1 MKKVLISVIATLLVL
16 VCLAQT
22 GLLEIF
28 GIHGIS
34 FYSKKKEKEENA
46 SGSGFEEYTE
56 SQTGVSYRFKTKGDY
71 FYVYEDSEWKQLFMC
86 GVNIGATEPG
96 LFPGDLT
103 ISYETYYRW
112 FGYISEM
119 NCNCIRIYTLM
130 PPQFYQALNDFNNS
144 ADNKLYL
151 FQGIWVNEEDIE
163 RLSDAYAENEKILND
178 FTADAVNLV
187 NVIHGNAKIAESAGE
202 AFGTYTA
209 DVSKWLAGWIV
220 GIEWD
225 PNFVMNT
232 DNQHPDKKDYD
243 GEYLYTQTASPFEA
257 FLCRVGDAMIK
268 YETENYKFQSP
279 FAFTNWITTD
289 PLTHPNEPHEDE
301 DKATVNTENVKCR
314 NFGPGMFAS
323 YHIYPY
329 YPDSLNYQEDYLEY
343 VDEEG
348 NVNTYTAYLED
359 LKLAHT
365 IPIIVAEFGVPTSRG
380 MGHESVMGY
389 NQGMV
394 DETDQGE
401 MLINMFEC
409 IKEAKYAGGI
419 VFTWQDE
426 WFKRTWNNV
435 MFDIADRRPFWSN
448 IQTTEQCFGVLAFDP
463 GADSMA
469 CYVDGD
475 ISEWKSASPLVTTE
489 QGKLYVKS
497 DERYLYLM
505 LDMEDYDFENETL
518 LIPVNTI
525 ADQGN
530 TKSSQF
536 NAEFDEGADF
546 LICINGKDNSHIYVD
561 KYYDAFNYYFLES
574 KKLSDIKAEE
584 NANEKDSGV
593 FDIMRLCYGYNLTVK
608 GTGETV
614 PDKAYET
621 GKLRYGNGN
630 PGSKNYKSLSD
641 YCYGDGKLEIRIP
654 WQLLNVMDPSGKQQI
669 SDFWQTQVISPQS
682 FEGFDIGFAY
692 KSDGS
697 ETVSV
702 SLSGSYEYSGWNTP
716 SWHERLKPAYYEL
729 QDYLAQYKE
738 SESK

>member
-1 MKKVLISVIATLLVL
+1 MKKVVISVVATLLVL

-34 FYSKKKEKEENA
+34 FYTKKKEKDSSAGGAE
-46 SGSGFEEYTE
+46 SYTDN
-56 SQTGVSYRFKTKGDY
+56 QTGTSYRFKAEGDY
-71 FYVYEDSEWKQLFMC
+71 FYIYESGDWKQMFMR

-103 ISYETYYRW
+103 ISYDTYYRW

-130 PPQFYQALNDFNNS
+130 PPQFYQALGDFNKK
-144 ADNKLYL
+144 AKNKLYL
-151 FQGIWVNEEDIE
+151 YQGIWVNEEDIE
-163 RLSDAYAENEKILND
+163 RLSDTYAENEKILND
-178 FTADAVNLV
+178 FTTDAVNLV
-187 NVIHGNAKIAESAGE
+187 NVIHGKAKIAETAGE
-202 AFGTYTA
+202 AYGTYNT
-209 DVSKWLAGWIV
+209 DVSPWLVGWII

-225 PNFVMNT
+225 PNFVINT
-232 DNQHPDKKDYD
+232 NNQHPDKKDYD

-257 FLCRVGDAMIK
+257 FLCRVGDALIK
-268 YETENYKFQSP
+268 HEAKTYKFQVP
-279 FAFTNWITTD
+279 LAFSNWITTD
-289 PLTHPNEPHEDE
+289 PLTHPNEPHFDE
-301 DKATVNTENVKCR
+301 DKTTVNTENVKCR

-343 VDEEG
+343 TDDSG
-348 NVNTYTAYLED
+348 KVNTYEAYLED

-365 IPIIVAEFGVPTSRG
+365 MPIIVAEFGIPTSRG

-394 DETDQGE
+394 DETAQGA
-401 MLINMFEC
+401 MLIDMLGSIEN
-409 IKEAKYAGGI
+409 AKYAGGI

-435 MFDIADRRPFWSN
+435 MFDIADRRPYWSN
-448 IQTTEQCFGVLAFDP
+448 IQTTEQCFGLLAFDP
-463 GADSMA
+463 GKESMA
-469 CYVDGD
+469 AYVDGD
-475 ISEWKSASPLVTTE
+475 VSEWKNTQPTVTTG
-489 QGKLYVKS
+489 QGKLYIKS
-497 DERYLYLM
+497 DERYLYIM
-505 LDMEDYDFENETL
+505 LDAGNYDFEKDTL
-518 LIPVNTI
+518 LIPINTI

-530 TKSSQF
+530 LKAAQY
-536 NAEFDEGADF
+536 NAEFDTAADF
-546 LICINGKDNSHIYVD
+546 LIYINGKDNSHIYVD
-561 KYYDAFNYYFLES
+561 RYYDAFNYYFLES

-584 NANEKDSGV
+584 NAGVKNSGM

-608 GTGETV
+608 GTNQVV

-630 PGSKNYKSLSD
+630 PKAQEYKSLSD
-641 YCYGDGKLEIRIP
+641 FYFKNGKLEIRIP

-669 SDFWQTQVISPQS
+669 SDFRKTQVISPQAYQS
-682 FEGFDIGFAY
+682 FDFGFAY
-692 KSDGS
+692 RTGA
-697 ETVSV
+697 E
-702 SLSGSYEYSGWNTP
+702 SLKITLGGSYEYNGWNTP
-716 SWHERLKPAYYEL
+716 TWHERLKPAYYEL
-729 QDYLAQYKE
+729 QNYFKKFTE
-738 SESK
+738 KK

>member
-1 MKKVLISVIATLLVL
+1 MKKVVISVVATLLVL

-34 FYSKKKEKEENA
+34 FYTKKKEKDSSAGGAE
-46 SGSGFEEYTE
+46 SYTDN
-56 SQTGVSYRFKTKGDY
+56 QTGISFRFKAEGDY
-71 FYVYEDSEWKQLFMC
+71 FYIYESGDWKQMFMR

-103 ISYETYYRW
+103 ISYDTYYRW

-130 PPQFYQALNDFNNS
+130 PPQFYQALGDFNKK
-144 ADNKLYL
+144 AKNKLYL
-151 FQGIWVNEEDIE
+151 YQGIWVNEEDIE
-163 RLSDAYAENEKILND
+163 RLSDTYAENEKILND
-178 FTADAVNLV
+178 FMTDAVNLV
-187 NVIHGNAKIAESAGE
+187 NVIHGKAKIAETAGE
-202 AFGTYTA
+202 AYGTYNT
-209 DVSKWLAGWIV
+209 DVSPWLVGWII

-225 PNFVMNT
+225 PNFVINT
-232 DNQHPDKKDYD
+232 NNQHPDKKDYD

-257 FLCRVGDAMIK
+257 FLCRVGDALIK
-268 YETENYKFQSP
+268 HEAETYKFQVP
-279 FAFTNWITTD
+279 LAFSNWITTD
-289 PLTHPNEPHEDE
+289 PLTHPNEPHFDE

-343 VDEEG
+343 TDDSG
-348 NVNTYTAYLED
+348 KVNTYEAYLED

-365 IPIIVAEFGVPTSRG
+365 MPIIVAEFGIPTSRG

-394 DETDQGE
+394 DETAQGA
-401 MLINMFEC
+401 MLIDMLGSIEN
-409 IKEAKYAGGI
+409 AKYAGGI

-435 MFDIADRRPFWSN
+435 MFDIADRRPYWSN
-448 IQTTEQCFGVLAFDP
+448 IQTTEQCFGLLAFDP
-463 GADSMA
+463 GKESMA
-469 CYVDGD
+469 AYVDGD
-475 ISEWKSASPLVTTE
+475 VSEWKNTQPTVTTG
-489 QGKLYVKS
+489 QGKLYIKS
-497 DERYLYLM
+497 DERYLYIM
-505 LDMEDYDFENETL
+505 LDAGNYDFEKDTL
-518 LIPVNTI
+518 LIPINTI

-530 TKSSQF
+530 LKAAQY
-536 NAEFDEGADF
+536 NAEFDTAADF
-546 LICINGKDNSHIYVD
+546 LIYINGKNNSHIYVD
-561 KYYDAFNYYFLES
+561 RYYDAFNYYFLES

-584 NANEKDSGV
+584 NAGVKNSGM

-608 GTGETV
+608 GTNQVV

-630 PGSKNYKSLSD
+630 PEADDYKSLSD
-641 YCYGDGKLEIRIP
+641 FYFKNGKLEIRIP
-654 WQLLNVMDPSGKQQI
+654 WQLLNVMDPSSKQQI
-669 SDFWQTQVISPQS
+669 SDFRKTQAISPQAYQS
-682 FEGFDIGFAY
+682 FDFGFAY
-692 KSDGS
+692 RTGT
-697 ETVSV
+697 E
-702 SLSGSYEYSGWNTP
+702 SLKIALGGSYEYNGWNIPT
-716 SWHERLKPAYYEL
+716 WHERLKPAYYEL
-729 QDYLAQYKE
+729 QNYFKKFTE
-738 SESK
+738 KK

>member
-1 MKKVLISVIATLLVL
+1 MKKVVISVVATLLVL

-34 FYSKKKEKEENA
+34 FYTKKKEKDSSAGGAE
-46 SGSGFEEYTE
+46 SYTDN
-56 SQTGVSYRFKTKGDY
+56 QTGISCRFKAEGDY
-71 FYVYEDSEWKQLFMC
+71 FYIYESGDWKQMFMR

-103 ISYETYYRW
+103 ISYDTYYRW

-130 PPQFYQALNDFNNS
+130 PPQFYQALGDFNKK
-144 ADNKLYL
+144 AKNKLYL
-151 FQGIWVNEEDIE
+151 YQGIWVNEEDIE
-163 RLSDAYAENEKILND
+163 RLSDTYAENEKILND
-178 FTADAVNLV
+178 FMTDAVNLV
-187 NVIHGNAKIAESAGE
+187 NVIHGKAKIAETAGE
-202 AFGTYTA
+202 AYGTYNT
-209 DVSKWLAGWIV
+209 DVSPWLVGWII

-225 PNFVMNT
+225 PNFVINT
-232 DNQHPDKKDYD
+232 NNQHPDKKDYD

-257 FLCRVGDAMIK
+257 FLCRVGDALIK
-268 YETENYKFQSP
+268 HEAKTYKFQVP
-279 FAFTNWITTD
+279 LAFSNWITTD
-289 PLTHPNEPHEDE
+289 PLTHPNEPHFDE
-301 DKATVNTENVKCR
+301 DKTTVNTENVKCR

-343 VDEEG
+343 TDDSG
-348 NVNTYTAYLED
+348 KVNTYEAYLED

-365 IPIIVAEFGVPTSRG
+365 MPIIVAEFGIPTSRG

-394 DETDQGE
+394 DETAQGA
-401 MLINMFEC
+401 MLIDMLGSIEN
-409 IKEAKYAGGI
+409 AKYAGGI

-435 MFDIADRRPFWSN
+435 MFDIADRRPYWSN
-448 IQTTEQCFGVLAFDP
+448 IQTTEQCFGLLAFDP
-463 GADSMA
+463 GKESMA
-469 CYVDGD
+469 AYVDGD
-475 ISEWKSASPLVTTE
+475 VSEWRNTKPTVTTA
-489 QGKLYVKS
+489 QGKLYIKS
-497 DERYLYLM
+497 DERYLYIM
-505 LDMEDYDFENETL
+505 LDAGNYDFEKDTL
-518 LIPVNTI
+518 LIPINTI

-530 TKSSQF
+530 LKAAQY
-536 NAEFDEGADF
+536 NAEFDTAADF
-546 LICINGKDNSHIYVD
+546 LIYINGKDNSHIYVD
-561 KYYDAFNYYFLES
+561 RYYDAFNYYFLES

-584 NANEKDSGV
+584 NAGVKNSGM

-608 GTGETV
+608 GTNQVV

-630 PGSKNYKSLSD
+630 PKAQEYKSLSD
-641 YCYGDGKLEIRIP
+641 FYFKNGKLEIRIP

-669 SDFWQTQVISPQS
+669 SDFRKTQVISPQAYQS
-682 FEGFDIGFAY
+682 FDFGFAY
-692 KSDGS
+692 RTGT
-697 ETVSV
+697 E
-702 SLSGSYEYSGWNTP
+702 SLKITLGGSYEYNGWNTP
-716 SWHERLKPAYYEL
+716 TWHERLKPAYYEL
-729 QDYLAQYKE
+729 QNYFKKFTE
-738 SESK
+738 KK

>member
-1 MKKVLISVIATLLVL
+1 MKKVVISVVATLLVL

-34 FYSKKKEKEENA
+34 FYTKKKEKDSSAGGAE
-46 SGSGFEEYTE
+46 SYTDN
-56 SQTGVSYRFKTKGDY
+56 QTGISCRFKAEGDY
-71 FYVYEDSEWKQLFMC
+71 FYIYESGDWKQMFMR

-103 ISYETYYRW
+103 ISYDTYYRW

-130 PPQFYQALNDFNNS
+130 PPQFYQALGDFNKK
-144 ADNKLYL
+144 AKNKLYL
-151 FQGIWVNEEDIE
+151 YQGIWVNEEDIE
-163 RLSDAYAENEKILND
+163 RLSDTYAENEKILND
-178 FTADAVNLV
+178 FMTDAVNLV
-187 NVIHGNAKIAESAGE
+187 NVIHGKAKIAETAGE
-202 AFGTYTA
+202 AYGTYNT
-209 DVSKWLAGWIV
+209 DVSPWLVGWII

-225 PNFVMNT
+225 PNFVINT
-232 DNQHPDKKDYD
+232 NNQHPDKKDYD

-257 FLCRVGDAMIK
+257 FLCRVGDALIK
-268 YETENYKFQSP
+268 HEAKTYKFQVP
-279 FAFTNWITTD
+279 LAFSNWITTD
-289 PLTHPNEPHEDE
+289 PLTHPNEPHFDE
-301 DKATVNTENVKCR
+301 DKTTVNTENVKCR

-343 VDEEG
+343 TDDSG
-348 NVNTYTAYLED
+348 KVNTYEAYLED

-365 IPIIVAEFGVPTSRG
+365 VPIIVAEFGIPTSRG

-394 DETDQGE
+394 DETAQGA
-401 MLINMFEC
+401 MLIDMLGSIEN
-409 IKEAKYAGGI
+409 AKYAGGI

-435 MFDIADRRPFWSN
+435 MLDIADRRPYWSN
-448 IQTTEQCFGVLAFDP
+448 IQTTEQCFGLLAFDP
-463 GADSMA
+463 GKESMA
-469 CYVDGD
+469 AYVDGD
-475 ISEWKSASPLVTTE
+475 VSEWKNTQPTVTTA
-489 QGKLYVKS
+489 QGKLYIKS
-497 DERYLYLM
+497 DERYLYIM
-505 LDMEDYDFENETL
+505 LDAGNYDFEKDTL
-518 LIPVNTI
+518 LIPINTI

-530 TKSSQF
+530 LKAAQY
-536 NAEFDEGADF
+536 NAEFDTAADF
-546 LICINGKDNSHIYVD
+546 LIYINGKDNSHIYVD
-561 KYYDAFNYYFLES
+561 RYYDAFNYYFLES

-584 NANEKDSGV
+584 NAGVKNSGM

-608 GTGETV
+608 GTNQVV

-630 PGSKNYKSLSD
+630 PKAQEYKSLSD
-641 YCYGDGKLEIRIP
+641 FYFKNGKLEIRIP

-669 SDFWQTQVISPQS
+669 SDFRKTQVISPQAYQS
-682 FEGFDIGFAY
+682 FDFGFAY
-692 KSDGS
+692 RTGT
-697 ETVSV
+697 E
-702 SLSGSYEYSGWNTP
+702 SLKITLGGSYEYNGWNTP
-716 SWHERLKPAYYEL
+716 TWHERLKPAYYEL
-729 QDYLAQYKE
+729 QNYFKKFTE
-738 SESK
+738 KK

>member
-1 MKKVLISVIATLLVL
+1 MKKVVISVVATLLVL

-34 FYSKKKEKEENA
+34 FYTKKKEKDSSAGGAE
-46 SGSGFEEYTE
+46 SYTDN
-56 SQTGVSYRFKTKGDY
+56 QTGISYRFKAEGDY
-71 FYVYEDSEWKQLFMC
+71 FYIYESGDWKQMFMR

-103 ISYETYYRW
+103 ISYDTYYRW

-130 PPQFYQALNDFNNS
+130 PPQFYQALGDFNKK
-144 ADNKLYL
+144 AKNKLYL
-151 FQGIWVNEEDIE
+151 YQGIWVNEEDIE
-163 RLSDAYAENEKILND
+163 RLSDTYAENEKILND
-178 FTADAVNLV
+178 FTTDAVNLV
-187 NVIHGNAKIAESAGE
+187 NVIHGKAKIAETAGE
-202 AFGTYTA
+202 AYGTYNT
-209 DVSKWLAGWIV
+209 DVSPWLVGWII

-225 PNFVMNT
+225 PNFVINT
-232 DNQHPDKKDYD
+232 NNQHPDKKDYD

-257 FLCRVGDAMIK
+257 FLCRVGDALIK
-268 YETENYKFQSP
+268 HEAETYKFQVP
-279 FAFTNWITTD
+279 LAFSNWITTD
-289 PLTHPNEPHEDE
+289 PLTHPNEPHFDE
-301 DKATVNTENVKCR
+301 DKTTVNTENVKSR

-343 VDEEG
+343 TDDSG
-348 NVNTYTAYLED
+348 KVNTYEAYLED

-365 IPIIVAEFGVPTSRG
+365 MPIIVAEFGIPTSRG

-394 DETDQGE
+394 DETAQGA
-401 MLINMFEC
+401 MLIDMLGSIEN
-409 IKEAKYAGGI
+409 AKYAGGI

-435 MFDIADRRPFWSN
+435 MFDIADRRPYWSN
-448 IQTTEQCFGVLAFDP
+448 IQTTEQCFGLLAFDP
-463 GADSMA
+463 GKESMA
-469 CYVDGD
+469 AYVDGD
-475 ISEWKSASPLVTTE
+475 VSEWKNTQPTVTTG
-489 QGKLYVKS
+489 QGKLYIKS
-497 DERYLYLM
+497 DERYLYIM
-505 LDMEDYDFENETL
+505 LDAGNYDFEKDTL
-518 LIPVNTI
+518 LIPINTI

-530 TKSSQF
+530 LKAAQY
-536 NAEFDEGADF
+536 NAEFDTAADF
-546 LICINGKDNSHIYVD
+546 LIYINGKDNSHIYVD
-561 KYYDAFNYYFLES
+561 RYYDAFNYYFLES

-584 NANEKDSGV
+584 NAGVKNSGM

-608 GTGETV
+608 GTNQVV

-630 PGSKNYKSLSD
+630 PKAQEYKSLSD
-641 YCYGDGKLEIRIP
+641 FYFKNGKLEIRIP

-669 SDFWQTQVISPQS
+669 SDFRKTQVISPQAYQS
-682 FEGFDIGFAY
+682 FDFGFAY
-692 KSDGS
+692 RTGA
-697 ETVSV
+697 E
-702 SLSGSYEYSGWNTP
+702 SLKITLGGSYEYNGWNTP
-716 SWHERLKPAYYEL
+716 TWHERLKPAYYEL
-729 QDYLAQYKE
+729 QNYFKKFTE
-738 SESK
+738 KK

>member
-1 MKKVLISVIATLLVL
+1 MKKVVISVVATLLVL

-34 FYSKKKEKEENA
+34 FYTKKKEKDSSAGGAE
-46 SGSGFEEYTE
+46 SYTDN
-56 SQTGVSYRFKTKGDY
+56 QTGISYRFKAEGDY
-71 FYVYEDSEWKQLFMC
+71 FYIYESGDWKQMFMR

-103 ISYETYYRW
+103 ISYDTYYRW

-130 PPQFYQALNDFNNS
+130 PPQFYQALGDFNKK
-144 ADNKLYL
+144 AKNKLYL
-151 FQGIWVNEEDIE
+151 YQGIWVNEEDIE
-163 RLSDAYAENEKILND
+163 RLSDTYAENEKILND
-178 FTADAVNLV
+178 FMTDAVNLV
-187 NVIHGNAKIAESAGE
+187 NVIHGKAKIAETAGE
-202 AFGTYTA
+202 AYGTYNT
-209 DVSKWLAGWIV
+209 DVSPWLVGWII

-225 PNFVMNT
+225 PNFVINT
-232 DNQHPDKKDYD
+232 NNQHPDKKDYD

-257 FLCRVGDAMIK
+257 FLCRVGDALIK
-268 YETENYKFQSP
+268 HEAKTYKFQVP
-279 FAFTNWITTD
+279 LAFSNWITTD
-289 PLTHPNEPHEDE
+289 PLTHPNEPHFDE
-301 DKATVNTENVKCR
+301 DKTTVNTENVKCR

-343 VDEEG
+343 TDDSG
-348 NVNTYTAYLED
+348 KVNTYEAYLED

-365 IPIIVAEFGVPTSRG
+365 VPIIVAEFGIPTSRG

-394 DETDQGE
+394 DETAQGA
-401 MLINMFEC
+401 MLIDMLGSIEN
-409 IKEAKYAGGI
+409 AKYAGGI

-435 MFDIADRRPFWSN
+435 MFDIADRRPYWSN
-448 IQTTEQCFGVLAFDP
+448 IQTTEQCFGLLAFDP
-463 GADSMA
+463 GKESMA
-469 CYVDGD
+469 AYVDGD
-475 ISEWKSASPLVTTE
+475 VSEWKNTQPTVTTG
-489 QGKLYVKS
+489 QGKLYIKS
-497 DERYLYLM
+497 DERYLYIM
-505 LDMEDYDFENETL
+505 LDAGNYDFEKDTL
-518 LIPVNTI
+518 LIPINTI

-530 TKSSQF
+530 LKAAQY
-536 NAEFDEGADF
+536 NAEFDTAADF
-546 LICINGKDNSHIYVD
+546 LIYINGKDNSHIYVD
-561 KYYDAFNYYFLES
+561 RYYDAFNYYFLES

-584 NANEKDSGV
+584 KAGVKNSGM

-608 GTGETV
+608 GTNQVV

-630 PGSKNYKSLSD
+630 PKAQEYKSLSD
-641 YCYGDGKLEIRIP
+641 FYFKNGKLEIRIP

-669 SDFWQTQVISPQS
+669 SDFRKTQVISPQAYQS
-682 FEGFDIGFAY
+682 FDFGFAY
-692 KSDGS
+692 RTGT
-697 ETVSV
+697 E
-702 SLSGSYEYSGWNTP
+702 SLKITLGGSYEYNGWNTP
-716 SWHERLKPAYYEL
+716 TWHERLKPAYYEL
-729 QDYLAQYKE
+729 QNYFKKFTE
-738 SESK
+738 KK

>member
-1 MKKVLISVIATLLVL
+1 MKKVVISVVATLLVL

-34 FYSKKKEKEENA
+34 FYTKKKEKDSSAGGAE
-46 SGSGFEEYTE
+46 SYTDN
-56 SQTGVSYRFKTKGDY
+56 QTGISFRFKAEGDY
-71 FYVYEDSEWKQLFMC
+71 FYIYESGDWKQMFMR

-103 ISYETYYRW
+103 ISYDTYYRW

-130 PPQFYQALNDFNNS
+130 PPQFYQALGDFNKK
-144 ADNKLYL
+144 AKNKLYL
-151 FQGIWVNEEDIE
+151 YQGIWVNEEDIE
-163 RLSDAYAENEKILND
+163 RLSDTYAENEKILND
-178 FTADAVNLV
+178 FMTDAVNLV
-187 NVIHGNAKIAESAGE
+187 NVIHGKAKIAETAGE
-202 AFGTYTA
+202 AYGTYNT
-209 DVSKWLAGWIV
+209 DVSPWLVGWII

-225 PNFVMNT
+225 PNFVINT
-232 DNQHPDKKDYD
+232 NNQHPDKKDYD

-257 FLCRVGDAMIK
+257 FLCRVGDALIK
-268 YETENYKFQSP
+268 HEAETYKFQVP
-279 FAFTNWITTD
+279 LAFSNWITTD
-289 PLTHPNEPHEDE
+289 PLTHPNEPHFDE

-343 VDEEG
+343 TDDSG
-348 NVNTYTAYLED
+348 KVNTYEAYLED

-365 IPIIVAEFGVPTSRG
+365 MPIIVAEFGIPTSRG

-394 DETDQGE
+394 DETAQGA
-401 MLINMFEC
+401 MLIDMLGSIEN
-409 IKEAKYAGGI
+409 AKYAGGI

-435 MFDIADRRPFWSN
+435 MFDIADRRPYWSN
-448 IQTTEQCFGVLAFDP
+448 IQTTEQCFGLLAFDP
-463 GADSMA
+463 GKESMA
-469 CYVDGD
+469 AYVDGYV
-475 ISEWKSASPLVTTE
+475 SEWKNTQPTVTTG
-489 QGKLYVKS
+489 QGKLYIKS
-497 DERYLYLM
+497 DERYLYIM
-505 LDMEDYDFENETL
+505 LDAGNYDFEKDTL
-518 LIPVNTI
+518 LIPINTI

-530 TKSSQF
+530 LKAAQY
-536 NAEFDEGADF
+536 NAEFDTAADF
-546 LICINGKDNSHIYVD
+546 LIYINGKDNSHIYVD
-561 KYYDAFNYYFLES
+561 RYYDAFNYYFLES

-584 NANEKDSGV
+584 NAGVKNSGM

-608 GTGETV
+608 GTNQVV

-630 PGSKNYKSLSD
+630 PKAQEYKSLSD
-641 YCYGDGKLEIRIP
+641 FYFKNGKLEIRIP

-669 SDFWQTQVISPQS
+669 SDFRKTQVISPQAYQS
-682 FEGFDIGFAY
+682 FDFGFAY
-692 KSDGS
+692 RTGT
-697 ETVSV
+697 E
-702 SLSGSYEYSGWNTP
+702 SLKITLGGSYEYNGWNTP
-716 SWHERLKPAYYEL
+716 TWHERLKPAYYEL
-729 QDYLAQYKE
+729 QNYFKKFTE
-738 SESK
+738 KK

>member
-1 MKKVLISVIATLLVL
+1 MKKVVISVVATLLVL

-34 FYSKKKEKEENA
+34 FYTKKKEKDSSAGGAE
-46 SGSGFEEYTE
+46 SYTDN
-56 SQTGVSYRFKTKGDY
+56 QTGISCRFKAEGDY
-71 FYVYEDSEWKQLFMC
+71 FYIYESGDWKQMFMR

-103 ISYETYYRW
+103 ISYDTYYRW

-130 PPQFYQALNDFNNS
+130 PPQFYQALGDFNKK
-144 ADNKLYL
+144 AKNKLYL
-151 FQGIWVNEEDIE
+151 YQGIWVNEEDIE
-163 RLSDAYAENEKILND
+163 RLSDTYAENEKILND
-178 FTADAVNLV
+178 FTTDAVNLV
-187 NVIHGNAKIAESAGE
+187 NVIHGKAKIAETAGE
-202 AFGTYTA
+202 AYGTYNT
-209 DVSKWLAGWIV
+209 DVSPWLVGWII

-225 PNFVMNT
+225 PNFVINT
-232 DNQHPDKKDYD
+232 NNQHPDKKDYD

-257 FLCRVGDAMIK
+257 FLCRVGDALIK
-268 YETENYKFQSP
+268 HEAETYKFQVP
-279 FAFTNWITTD
+279 LAFSNWITTD
-289 PLTHPNEPHEDE
+289 PLTHPNEPHFDE
-301 DKATVNTENVKCR
+301 DKTTVNTENVKSR

-343 VDEEG
+343 TDDSG
-348 NVNTYTAYLED
+348 KVNTYEAYLED

-365 IPIIVAEFGVPTSRG
+365 VPIIVAEFGIPTSRG

-394 DETDQGE
+394 DETAQGA
-401 MLINMFEC
+401 MLIDMLGSIEN
-409 IKEAKYAGGI
+409 AKYAGGI

-435 MFDIADRRPFWSN
+435 MFDIADRRPYWSN
-448 IQTTEQCFGVLAFDP
+448 IQTTEQCFGLLAFDP
-463 GADSMA
+463 GKESMA
-469 CYVDGD
+469 AYVDGD
-475 ISEWKSASPLVTTE
+475 VSEWKNTQPTVITG
-489 QGKLYVKS
+489 QGKLYIKS
-497 DERYLYLM
+497 DERYLYIM
-505 LDMEDYDFENETL
+505 LDAGNYDFEKDTL
-518 LIPVNTI
+518 LIPINTI

-530 TKSSQF
+530 LKSAQY
-536 NAEFDEGADF
+536 NAEFDTAADF
-546 LICINGKDNSHIYVD
+546 LIYINGKDNSHIYVD
-561 KYYDAFNYYFLES
+561 RYYDAFNYYFLES

-584 NANEKDSGV
+584 NAGVKNSGM

-608 GTGETV
+608 GTNQVV

-630 PGSKNYKSLSD
+630 PKAQEYKSLSD
-641 YCYGDGKLEIRIP
+641 FYFKNGKLEIRIP

-669 SDFWQTQVISPQS
+669 SDFRKTQVISPQAYQS
-682 FEGFDIGFAY
+682 FDFGFAY
-692 KSDGS
+692 RTGA
-697 ETVSV
+697 E
-702 SLSGSYEYSGWNTP
+702 SLKITLGGSYEYNGWNTP
-716 SWHERLKPAYYEL
+716 TWHERLKPAYYEL
-729 QDYLAQYKE
+729 QNYFKKFTE
-738 SESK
+738 KK

>member
-1 MKKVLISVIATLLVL
+1 MKKVVISVVATLLVL

-34 FYSKKKEKEENA
+34 FYTKKKEKDSSAGGAE
-46 SGSGFEEYTE
+46 SYTDN
-56 SQTGVSYRFKTKGDY
+56 QTGISFRFKAEGDY
-71 FYVYEDSEWKQLFMC
+71 FYIYESGDWKQMFMR

-103 ISYETYYRW
+103 ISYDTYYRW

-130 PPQFYQALNDFNNS
+130 PPQFYQALGDFNKK
-144 ADNKLYL
+144 AKNKLYL
-151 FQGIWVNEEDIE
+151 YQGIWVNEEDIE
-163 RLSDAYAENEKILND
+163 RLSDTYAENEKILND
-178 FTADAVNLV
+178 FMTDAVNLV
-187 NVIHGNAKIAESAGE
+187 NVIHGKAKIAETAGE
-202 AFGTYTA
+202 AYGTYNT
-209 DVSKWLAGWIV
+209 DVSPWLVGWII

-225 PNFVMNT
+225 PNFVINT
-232 DNQHPDKKDYD
+232 NNQHPDKKDYD

-257 FLCRVGDAMIK
+257 FLCRVGDALIK
-268 YETENYKFQSP
+268 HEAKTYKFQVP
-279 FAFTNWITTD
+279 LAFSNWITTD
-289 PLTHPNEPHEDE
+289 PLTHPNEPHFDE
-301 DKATVNTENVKCR
+301 DKTTVNIENVKCR

-343 VDEEG
+343 TDDSG
-348 NVNTYTAYLED
+348 KVNTYEAYLED

-365 IPIIVAEFGVPTSRG
+365 VPIIVAEFGIPTSRG

-394 DETDQGE
+394 DETAQGA
-401 MLINMFEC
+401 MLIDMLGSIENT
-409 IKEAKYAGGI
+409 KYAGGI

-435 MFDIADRRPFWSN
+435 MFDIADRRPYWSN
-448 IQTTEQCFGVLAFDP
+448 IQTTEQCFGLLAFDP
-463 GADSMA
+463 GKESMA
-469 CYVDGD
+469 AYVDGD
-475 ISEWKSASPLVTTE
+475 VSEWKNTQPTVTTG
-489 QGKLYVKS
+489 QGKLYIKS
-497 DERYLYLM
+497 DERYLYIM
-505 LDMEDYDFENETL
+505 LDAGNYDFEKDTL
-518 LIPVNTI
+518 LIPINTI

-530 TKSSQF
+530 LKAAQY
-536 NAEFDEGADF
+536 NAEFDTAADF
-546 LICINGKDNSHIYVD
+546 LIYINGKDNSHIYVD
-561 KYYDAFNYYFLES
+561 RYYDAFNYYFLES

-584 NANEKDSGV
+584 NAGVKNSGM

-608 GTGETV
+608 GTNQVV

-630 PGSKNYKSLSD
+630 PKAQEYKSLSD
-641 YCYGDGKLEIRIP
+641 FYFKNGKLEIRIP

-669 SDFWQTQVISPQS
+669 SDFRKTQVISPQAYQS
-682 FEGFDIGFAY
+682 FDFGFAY
-692 KSDGS
+692 RTGT
-697 ETVSV
+697 E
-702 SLSGSYEYSGWNTP
+702 SLKITLGGSYEYNGWNTP
-716 SWHERLKPAYYEL
+716 TWHERLKPAYYEL
-729 QDYLAQYKE
+729 QNYFKKFTE
-738 SESK
+738 KK

>member
-1 MKKVLISVIATLLVL
+1 MKKVVISVVATLLVL

-34 FYSKKKEKEENA
+34 FYTKKKEKDSSAGGAE
-46 SGSGFEEYTE
+46 SYTDN
-56 SQTGVSYRFKTKGDY
+56 QTGISYRFKAEGDY
-71 FYVYEDSEWKQLFMC
+71 FYIYENGDWKQMFMR

-103 ISYETYYRW
+103 ISYDTYYRW

-130 PPQFYQALNDFNNS
+130 PPQFYQALGDFNKK
-144 ADNKLYL
+144 AKNKLYL
-151 FQGIWVNEEDIE
+151 YQGIWVNEEDIE
-163 RLSDAYAENEKILND
+163 RLSDTYAENEKILND
-178 FTADAVNLV
+178 FTTDAVNLV
-187 NVIHGNAKIAESAGE
+187 NVIHGKAKIAETAGE
-202 AFGTYTA
+202 AYGTYNT
-209 DVSKWLAGWIV
+209 DVSPWLVGWII

-225 PNFVMNT
+225 PNFVINT
-232 DNQHPDKKDYD
+232 NNQHPDKKDYD

-257 FLCRVGDAMIK
+257 FLCRVGDALIK
-268 YETENYKFQSP
+268 HEAETYKFQVP
-279 FAFTNWITTD
+279 LAFSNWITTD
-289 PLTHPNEPHEDE
+289 PLTHPNEPHFDE
-301 DKATVNTENVKCR
+301 DKATVNTENVKSR

-343 VDEEG
+343 TDDSG
-348 NVNTYTAYLED
+348 KVNTYEAYLED

-365 IPIIVAEFGVPTSRG
+365 VPIIVAEFGIPTSRG

-394 DETDQGE
+394 DETAQGA
-401 MLINMFEC
+401 MLIDMLGSIEN
-409 IKEAKYAGGI
+409 AKYAGGI

-435 MFDIADRRPFWSN
+435 MFDIADRRPYWSN
-448 IQTTEQCFGVLAFDP
+448 IQTTEQCFGLLAFDP
-463 GADSMA
+463 GKESMA
-469 CYVDGD
+469 AYVDGD
-475 ISEWKSASPLVTTE
+475 VSEWKNTQPTVTTE
-489 QGKLYVKS
+489 QGKLYIKS
-497 DERYLYLM
+497 DERYLYIM
-505 LDMEDYDFENETL
+505 LDAGNYDFEKDTL
-518 LIPVNTI
+518 LIPINTI

-530 TKSSQF
+530 LKAAQY
-536 NAEFDEGADF
+536 NAEFDTAADF
-546 LICINGKDNSHIYVD
+546 LIYINGKDNSHIYVD
-561 KYYDAFNYYFLES
+561 RYYDAFNYYFLES

-584 NANEKDSGV
+584 NAGVKNSGM

-608 GTGETV
+608 GTNQVV

-630 PGSKNYKSLSD
+630 PEADDYKSLSD
-641 YCYGDGKLEIRIP
+641 FYFKNGKLEIRVP

-669 SDFWQTQVISPQS
+669 SDFRKTQAISPQAYQS
-682 FEGFDIGFAY
+682 FDFGFAY
-692 KSDGS
+692 RTGT
-697 ETVSV
+697 E
-702 SLSGSYEYSGWNTP
+702 SLKITLGGSYEYNGWNTP
-716 SWHERLKPAYYEL
+716 TWHERLKPAYYEL
-729 QDYLAQYKE
+729 QNYFKKFTE
-738 SESK
+738 KK